1 MSGLAKRTHIP
12 RGQAL
17 VEFALV
23 LPIFVL
29 MIFGLVDLGR
39 AVFINNSLAEAA
51 RDGARYGSVQA
62 RAFDDASRDAVADW
76 VEDRLSGIPN
86 PNITVACTPAS
97 PAFGCT
103 VNDVLVVTVQAD
115 IDMITPIIGQ
125 IVGPLSLEG
134 RSEAIVNN

>member
-1 MSGLAKRTHIP
+1 MKRRAKRAKSR

-62 RAFDDASRDAVADW
+62 RAFNDASRDDVAEW

-86 PNITVACTPAS
+86 PTITVTCAPAS

-103 VNDVLVVTVQAD
+103 VNDILVVTVQAD
-115 IDMITPIIGQ
+115 IDMITPIIGH

>member
-1 MSGLAKRTHIP
+1 MRAHRRRHR

-23 LPIFVL
+23 IPIFVL
-29 MIFGLVDLGR
+29 LIFGLVDLGR
-39 AVFINNSLAEAA
+39 AVFISNSLSEAA

-62 RAFDDASRDAVADW
+62 RAFDDTTRGEVADW
-76 VEDRLSGIPN
+76 VEDRLSAVPS
-86 PNITVACTPAS
+86 PTVTVTCTPAS

-103 VNDVLVVTVQAD
+103 VNDILVVVVQAD
-115 IDMITPIIGQ
+115 IEMITPIIGQ

-134 RSEAIVNN
+134 RSEVIVNN

>member
-1 MSGLAKRTHIP
+1 MRTFIRRDRG

-23 LPIFVL
+23 IPLFVL
-29 MIFGLVDLGR
+29 LIFGLIDLGR
-39 AVFINNSLAEAA
+39 AVYINNSLAEAA

-76 VEDRLSGIPN
+76 VEARLSAVPD
-86 PNITVACTPAS
+86 PNITVTCTPAS

-103 VNDVLVVTVQAD
+103 VNDVLVVTVQSD
-115 IDMITPIIGQ
+115 IEMITPIIGQ

-134 RSEAIVNN
+134 RSEVIVNN